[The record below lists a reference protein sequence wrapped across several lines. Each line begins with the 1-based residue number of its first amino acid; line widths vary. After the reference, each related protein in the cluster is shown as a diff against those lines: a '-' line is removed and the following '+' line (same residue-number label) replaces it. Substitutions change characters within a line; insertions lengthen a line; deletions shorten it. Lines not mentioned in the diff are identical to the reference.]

1 MLKNYPDCLDAIV
14 LYCPGTANMKYNMA
28 KAFYDHSINEVR
40 SEIQLQ
46 TDGCTPKTLVMNTD
60 EFLDFILF
68 QRSNNRFPKTRKVKY
83 CLVSF

>member
-40 SEIQLQ
+40 SEI
-46 TDGCTPKTLVMNTD
+46 
-60 EFLDFILF
+60 
-68 QRSNNRFPKTRKVKY
+68 
-83 CLVSF
+83 